1 MDDNTRPDETGFR
14 FIGKPMPRKEDERLV
29 TGKGRFTDD
38 FSLDGQA
45 YAVMVRSPYP
55 HARIVAID
63 AARATAMPGVLGM
76 FTGADCAA
84 EGLKPI
90 PHDPL
95 PKTKYDMKLAAPGGG
110 AVFIGPHLL
119 LPADKARHVG
129 EAVAMVVAETK
140 AQAMDAAEAVEVRYQ
155 ELPFVLHSEAAMRP
169 GAPVLWDEVPD
180 NVLVDTRF
188 GDAQATDEA
197 FARAAHVVAK
207 HFHVG
212 RVTGVPLEPRAALG
226 HYDTATGRYTLYA
239 GSGGAVRQKNELAS
253 VLGIPPDRLRVRSHD
268 VGGNFGTRNRVFVEF
283 GLVLWAAKKLGRP
296 VKFLATRSEAFLSD
310 YQGRDLV
317 TKVELALDDGG
328 RFLAMRATNISNVG
342 ARCVSLSPLSKGAGL
357 IPGSYAIPAATLR
370 AMAVYTNTMPTQA
383 YRSSGRPE
391 VTYAIERLVDAA
403 AEQLGVDRIALRR
416 KNLVRPEAM
425 PYRNAVGMLY
435 DSGRYE
441 ENMDWAMEIA
451 DWKGFAARRREAAR
465 RGKLSGLGLAN
476 YVESSIG
483 APREQ
488 ARIKVQPQD
497 RSGPAQVPAHVDVII
512 GTQPA
517 GQGHETSF
525 AQVVSDLLHVPVD
538 SVHIILG
545 DTDVVRAGGG
555 THSGR
560 SMRHA
565 ATVFAKAAV
574 DLIAKAKQIAAV
586 VTGSAPEH
594 VSFSDGRFVSR
605 DTNRTFD
612 FLELADAAA
621 HHPLPDALKD
631 GIAVVTDNEMHDP
644 VFPNGTAICEV
655 EIDPDT
661 GEVAITR
668 YASIDD
674 VGRCINPL
682 IVHGQTHGAIAQG
695 VGQALSEQV
704 YLDPDSGQPLT
715 GSLVDYGLP
724 HADQLPSFVTAIAE
738 VLSPTN
744 PLGIKAGGEGGTTV
758 APAAVVSAIL
768 DALREVGVRE
778 VPMPATPYAVWT
790 AIQHARSSA
799 PAKRGR
805 GTAHRAVEGAGSLG
819 APAFAPTGSLRSPP
833 PPHAGE
839 ED

>member
-1 MDDNTRPDETGFR
+1 MNDTGRPDDRYR
-14 FIGKPMPRKEDERLV
+14 FIGKPMPRKEDQRLV

-38 FSLDGQA
+38 FNLDGQV

-63 AARATAMPGVLGM
+63 AARAKAMAGVCGV

-84 EGLKPI
+84 DRLSPI

-95 PKTKYDMKLAAPGGG
+95 PKTKFDMKLTGPGGG

-119 LPADKARHVG
+119 LPPDKARHVG

-140 AQAMDAAEAVEVRYQ
+140 AAALDAAEAVEVQYE
-155 ELPFVLHSEAAMRP
+155 ELPFVLHSEAAMQP
-169 GAPVLWDEVPD
+169 GAPAIWDEKPD
-180 NVLVDTRF
+180 NIIVDTRF
-188 GDAQATDEA
+188 GNAAATEAA
-197 FARAAHVVAK
+197 FARAAHVVTK
-207 HFHVG
+207 SFHVG

-239 GSGGAVRQKNELAS
+239 GSGGAVRQKSELS
-253 VLGIPPDRLRVRSHD
+253 TVLGIPPDSLRVLSHD

-283 GLVLWAAKKLGRP
+283 GLVLWAARKIGRP

-317 TKVELALDDGG
+317 TKVELALDAKH
-328 RFLAMRATNISNVG
+328 RFIAMRATNISNVG
-342 ARCVSLSPLSKGAGL
+342 ARCVSLSPLSKGSGL

-370 AMAVYTNTMPTQA
+370 AVAVFTNTMPTNA

-403 AEQLGVDRIALRR
+403 ASELGVNRVDLRR

-425 PYRNAVGMLY
+425 PYRNSVGMLY

-441 ENMDWAMEIA
+441 ENMDWAMDVA
-451 DWKGFAARRREAAR
+451 DWKGFPARRRAAR
-465 RGKLSGLGLAN
+465 KRGKLLGLGLAN

-488 ARIKVQPQD
+488 ARIKVRSHD
-497 RSGPAQVPAHVDVII
+497 ESGPARVDVVI

-525 AQVVSDLLHVPVD
+525 AQVVSDLLNVPVE
-538 SVHIILG
+538 SVRIILG

-574 DLIAKAKQIAAV
+574 DLVAKGKEVAAAV
-586 VTGSAPEH
+586 LDTTPENVTFE
-594 VSFSDGRFVSR
+594 DGRFGAR
-605 DTNRTFD
+605 DTNRSFD
-612 FLELADAAA
+612 LLELANEAAN
-621 HHPLPDALKD
+621 HRLPEALKD
-631 GIAVVTDNEMHDP
+631 GIAVVTDNEMHEP

-661 GEVAITR
+661 GDMRIMR

-695 VGQALSEQV
+695 VGQAVCEQV
-704 YLDPDSGQPLT
+704 FLDPDSGQPLT
-715 GSLVDYGLP
+715 GSLMDYGMP
-724 HADQLPSFVTAIAE
+724 RSDTLPSFDTGIAE

-744 PLGIKAGGEGGTTV
+744 PLGIKAGGEGGTTA

-768 DALREVGVRE
+768 DALRDYGVKDM
-778 VPMPATPYAVWT
+778 PMPATPYAIWS
-790 AIQHARSSA
+790 AIQDAKARNS
-799 PAKRGR
+799 
-805 GTAHRAVEGAGSLG
+805 
-819 APAFAPTGSLRSPP
+819 
-833 PPHAGE
+833 
-839 ED
+839 